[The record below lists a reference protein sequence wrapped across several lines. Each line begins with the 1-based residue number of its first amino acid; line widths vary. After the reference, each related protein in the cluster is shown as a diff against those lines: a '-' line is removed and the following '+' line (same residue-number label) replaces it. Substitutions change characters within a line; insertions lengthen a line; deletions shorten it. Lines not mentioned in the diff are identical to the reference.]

1 MSTVKWREGL
11 KYDID
16 LTMETVKF
24 RFNWSDWLSELG
36 ADTLSDA
43 IIVIDSG
50 LVATGKLVAATYA
63 EFTFSCAVGVNA
75 PTVGSILKVTCK
87 AETGGGQSKPKTIL
101 FEVTNDS
108 GS

>member
-24 RFNWSDWLSELG
+24 RFDWSEWLAELG
-36 ADTLSDA
+36 ADNLSAAVFVVD
-43 IIVIDSG
+43 DG
-50 LVATGKLVAATYA
+50 LVVSGKTISANYA
-63 EFTFSCAVGVNA
+63 EITFACDVGSNA
-75 PTVGSILKVTCK
+75 PTLGDILKATCK
-87 AETGGGQSKPKTIL
+87 AETGGGQSKPRTIL

>member
-1 MSTVKWREGL
+1 MPTIKWREDL

-16 LTMETVKF
+16 LTMETSKF
-24 RFNWSDWLSELG
+24 RFDWSNWLNEIG

-43 IIVIDSG
+43 VMVVDAG
-50 LVATGKLVAATYA
+50 LVATGKNVSSTYA
-63 EFTFSCAVGVNA
+63 EFIFACDIGANAPAVGD
-75 PTVGSILKVTCK
+75 ILKATCK
-87 AETGGGQSKPKTIL
+87 AETGGGQSKPRTIL